1 MAGPFFSSGTSKT
14 VGTIVFIMNGQKTE
28 WVEIP
33 DPTGLKNFI
42 KSIKKTMYDPLTKL
56 ESKPRRGA
64 NSCSQCGVQNP
75 KNAQFCSGCGS
86 QLLQVCSN
94 CKKLSPI
101 GSSFC
106 NNCGSQ
112 LSISYTIDVSD
123 KGVSEVVEPSLL
135 ECKVSENN
143 VKINYPSTWT
153 RTYDN
158 SKPPVKAIIF
168 TSPKEGPADRI
179 LESVVV
185 GVDHTVGN
193 LTLDSYIQDFIRNMR
208 KGLTDFKL
216 IESTPSTLSGF
227 AAHQIIFSSS
237 QLKELHVAT
246 IKNKVLYWIMYV
258 AEREKYDKFL
268 YAAEQMIS
276 SFELLD

>member
-1 MAGPFFSSGTSKT
+1 
-14 VGTIVFIMNGQKTE
+14 MNGQKTE

-143 VKINYPSTWT
+143 VKINYPST
-153 RTYDN
+153 
-158 SKPPVKAIIF
+158 
-168 TSPKEGPADRI
+168 
-179 LESVVV
+179 
-185 GVDHTVGN
+185 
-193 LTLDSYIQDFIRNMR
+193 
-208 KGLTDFKL
+208 
-216 IESTPSTLSGF
+216 
-227 AAHQIIFSSS
+227 
-237 QLKELHVAT
+237 
-246 IKNKVLYWIMYV
+246 
-258 AEREKYDKFL
+258 
-268 YAAEQMIS
+268 
-276 SFELLD
+276 